1 MSHAAFGIE
10 FAIQLPSFSG
20 LRGNDDDDGDGI
32 IKLVPPSAPIMA
44 DRICDPAN
52 IYGGGRDV
60 VVVFFEGEER
70 RDCAVIYR
78 FSCQI

>member
-10 FAIQLPSFSG
+10 FDIQLPSFSG
-20 LRGNDDDDGDGI
+20 LRGNDDGGGGGI

-52 IYGGGRDV
+52 IYGGRDV

-70 RDCAVIYR
+70 REGGR
-78 FSCQI
+78 EGL